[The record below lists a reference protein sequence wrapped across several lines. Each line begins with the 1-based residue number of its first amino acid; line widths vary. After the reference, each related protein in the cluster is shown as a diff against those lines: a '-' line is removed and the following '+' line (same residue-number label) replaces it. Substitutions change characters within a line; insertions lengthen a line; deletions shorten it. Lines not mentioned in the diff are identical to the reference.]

1 MAEIT
6 ATMVREL
13 RDKSGAAMMDC
24 KKALEAANG
33 DLDGAFDE
41 LRKRG
46 LKSAAKKEGRAT
58 AQGRLAAH
66 VSEDG
71 RKGAMVAL
79 ACETDFVANTDDFNA
94 YLKALAAHAF
104 EHAPKDAATLL
115 AQPWAKGGTVHDALQ
130 VLIGKLG
137 ENMQV
142 ANVAVFSAA
151 DGQVGAY
158 VHHDNM
164 KGALVHVTTNS
175 DKAKAASALKALCM
189 QVVVYNPAA
198 LDASSMDPSIVARE
212 REIVREG
219 LTGKPVEIQEKIIAG
234 RMDKFFAE
242 NTLVGQAWIHDDKTS
257 VAKAIVAQLGAG
269 SAVKDFRRFQLG
281 G

>member
-6 ATMVREL
+6 ASMVREL

-24 KKALEAANG
+24 KKALEATGGNMA
-33 DLDGAFDE
+33 DAFDE

-94 YLKALAAHAF
+94 FLKALAAHAF
-104 EHAPKDAATLL
+104 QHAPKDAATML
-115 AQPWAKGGTVHDALQ
+115 AQSWAKGGTVHDALQ
-130 VLIGKLG
+130 LLIGKLG

-142 ANVAVFSAA
+142 ADVAVFSAS
-151 DGQVGAY
+151 DGQVGTY
-158 VHHDNM
+158 IHHDKM
-164 KGALVHVTTNS
+164 KGAIVHVTTS
-175 DKAKAASALKALCM
+175 ADRAKAEATVKALGM
-189 QVVVYNPAA
+189 QVVVFNPTA
-198 LDASSMDPSIVARE
+198 LDSSEMDPSLVARE
-212 REIVREG
+212 RDIAREG
-219 LTGKPVEIQEKIIAG
+219 LAGKPAEIQEKIIAG
-234 RMDKFFAE
+234 RLDKFFAE
-242 NTLVGQAWIHDDKTS
+242 NTLVGQAWIHDDKTT
-257 VAKAIVAQLGAG
+257 VAKAVVAQLGAG
-269 SAVKDFRRFQLG
+269 SKVKAFRRFQLG